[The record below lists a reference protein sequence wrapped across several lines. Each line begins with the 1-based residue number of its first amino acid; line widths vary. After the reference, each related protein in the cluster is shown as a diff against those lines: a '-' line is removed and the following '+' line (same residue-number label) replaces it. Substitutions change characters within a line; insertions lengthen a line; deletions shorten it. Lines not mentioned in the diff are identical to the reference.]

1 MKRLIFLAPI
11 SFFLVL
17 AIYFAAGLQRDP
29 SYLPSM
35 LIDRPA
41 PEFDLPPID
50 GFEAGLSSADLIG
63 KVSMLNVF
71 GSWCVSCD
79 IEHPVLMEIAREGV
93 VPIYGLDWKD
103 KPGDGTK
110 WLQRRGNPYTAIG
123 DDAEGRVAIDFG
135 VTGAP
140 ETFVIDRQGRIRHK
154 HTGPITPE
162 LWENVLTPMIRDLQD
177 DA

>member
-1 MKRLIFLAPI
+1 MKRLVFLAPI
-11 SFFLVL
+11 SVFLVL
-17 AIYFAAGLQRDP
+17 AIYFAAGLKRDP

-41 PEFDLPPID
+41 PVFDLPPIE
-50 GFEAGLSSADLIG
+50 GFDKGLSSADFVG
-63 KVSMLNVF
+63 KVSMLNIF

-79 IEHPVLMEIAREGV
+79 IEHPVLMEIARENIA
-93 VPIYGLDWKD
+93 PIYGLDWKD

-140 ETFVIDRQGRIRHK
+140 ETFIIDSQGRIRHK

-162 LWENVLTPMIRDLQD
+162 LWENVLRPMIRDLQD
-177 DA
+177 NA